1 MRNKNVYQIRLGLI
15 NCLVISVIVFTTGCS
30 KHLSATAGKAKGSNE
45 ANKKMSSTAQYSIIG
60 TWILNK
66 IEAPDLAAKVAMY
79 GSQADI
85 AQGTKTLELYQ
96 NALKGLTVTFAKD
109 STYQSV
115 YNGQSDLGTWSANGA
130 KEIHTVSKVS
140 GNVQIYQIV
149 SLTDSSVQ
157 AQIDESGLTVLMTFT
172 RK

>member
-1 MRNKNVYQIRLGLI
+1 M
-15 NCLVISVIVFTTGCS
+15 
-30 KHLSATAGKAKGSNE
+30 
-45 ANKKMSSTAQYSIIG
+45 
-60 TWILNK
+60 NK

-140 GNVQIYQIV
+140 RNVQIYQIV